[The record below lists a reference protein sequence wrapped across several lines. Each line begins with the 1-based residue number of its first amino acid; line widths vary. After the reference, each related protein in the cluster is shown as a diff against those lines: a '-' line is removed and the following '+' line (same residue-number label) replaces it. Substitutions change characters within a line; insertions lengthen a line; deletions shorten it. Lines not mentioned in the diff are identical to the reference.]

1 MAHWTWKKDPKL
13 KYTDLCIFI
22 DENIP
27 KIANAG
33 EYPEIENQVYNYLW
47 LLVKA
52 LAIKKCMFNTFS
64 DYDGYA
70 THAATRLFFA
80 LRKNYL
86 NQGKTIKGKL
96 IRPIKSCLN
105 YTKALL
111 YPMKVEYQNEAF
123 REVIAEEFVSKKFD
137 SFLYKEKLKSE
148 ASAAQGVSE
157 KTRLYLQSSLEN
169 IQASIDKVLQNSL
182 FATNPTI
189 YRKLKISLLLNAL
202 NALKTKKRLDSEL
215 PTIIVWKLPK
225 SMGGYVRVLLKEFYT
240 ELKNEIMEC
249 YQHAAIADDELEFLI
264 SNAGAEG
271 TNSHEEQY

>member
-1 MAHWTWKKDPKL
+1 MSQWSWKKDPKL

-27 KIANAG
+27 KIVNPG
-33 EYPEIENQVYNYLW
+33 EFPDIENQVYNYLW

-52 LAIKKCMFNTFS
+52 LAIKKCMFNNFN

-70 THAATRLFFA
+70 THSANRLFFA

-111 YPMKVEYQNEAF
+111 YPMKVEYQNENF
-123 REVIAEEFVSKKFD
+123 REIIAEEFVSKKFD
-137 SFLYKEKLKSE
+137 SFMYKEKLK
-148 ASAAQGVSE
+148 ADALLAQGTSE
-157 KTRLYLQSSLEN
+157 KFLEYIKSSFSN
-169 IQASIDKVLQNSL
+169 IEDLLNKVLKNSL
-182 FATNPTI
+182 FVTNTTI
-189 YRKLKISLLLNAL
+189 YRKLKISLILNTL
-202 NALKTKKRLDSEL
+202 NSLKTKKRLDSEL

-225 SMGGYVRVLLKEFYT
+225 SMSGYIRVLLKEFYT
-240 ELKNEIMEC
+240 EIKLEILDC
-249 YQHAAIADDELEFLI
+249 HKAVNIDESVLEKLLR
-264 SNAGAEG
+264 SDEDVNGAYED
-271 TNSHEEQY
+271 

>member
-1 MAHWTWKKDPKL
+1 MNHWTWKKDPKL

-27 KIANAG
+27 KIAEAG
-33 EYPEIENQVYNYLW
+33 AYPEIENQVYNYLW

-52 LAIKKCMFNTFS
+52 LAIKKCMFSNFS

-70 THAATRLFFA
+70 THAANRLFFA

-86 NQGKTIKGKL
+86 NQGKTIKGKQ

-123 REVIAEEFVSKKFD
+123 REIINEEFVSKKFD
-137 SFLYKEKLKSE
+137 SFMYKEKLKSE
-148 ASAAQGVSE
+148 ASMSQGVTDKFSV
-157 KTRLYLQSSLEN
+157 YLKNSLEN
-169 IQASIDKVLQNSL
+169 IDEIMNKVLKDSL
-182 FATNPTI
+182 FVTNPTI

-202 NALKTKKRLDSEL
+202 NSLKLKKRLDSDL

-225 SMGGYVRVLLKEFYT
+225 SMSGYIRVLLKEFYT
-240 ELKNEIMEC
+240 ELKLEILDCHRMSSIDDATLEKLIC
-249 YQHAAIADDELEFLI
+249 NADYDGG
-264 SNAGAEG
+264 SY
-271 TNSHEEQY
+271 EE

>member
-22 DENIP
+22 DQNIP
-27 KIANAG
+27 KIAEAG
-33 EYPEIENQVYNYLW
+33 AYPEIENQVYNYLW

-86 NQGKTIKGKL
+86 NQGKTIKGKQ

-137 SFLYKEKLKSE
+137 SFMYKEKLKAE
-148 ASAAQGVSE
+148 ANASQGN
-157 KTRLYLQSSLEN
+157 LER
-169 IQASIDKVLQNSL
+169 AKMYLQNSL
-182 FATNPTI
+182 ENMTASIDNVLKNSMFATNPTI

-202 NALKTKKRLDSEL
+202 NSLKTKKRLDSDI

-225 SMGGYVRVLLKEFYT
+225 SMSGYVRVLLKEFYT
-240 ELKNEIMEC
+240 EIKNEIMEC
-249 YQHAAIADDELEFLI
+249 YRAEALDDAELDFLI
-264 SNAGAEG
+264 SEAGMEG
-271 TNSHEEQY
+271 NSIYEEQY